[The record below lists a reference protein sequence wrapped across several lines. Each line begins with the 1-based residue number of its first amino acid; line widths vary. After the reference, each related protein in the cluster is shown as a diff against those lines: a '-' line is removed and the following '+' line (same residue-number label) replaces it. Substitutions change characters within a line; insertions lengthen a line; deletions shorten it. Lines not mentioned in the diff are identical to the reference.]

1 MHAFF
6 ENRAERFD
14 TYISRGLSY
23 PLHLHPHLELFFMLS
38 GETTVTVRG
47 RSQIL
52 TPGSLAIIFPN
63 QIHSYTAHSAESR
76 ATLVICELARTGG
89 YVDLLLRSH
98 PKNPFLKPE
107 LLHPNV
113 AFAIGEMSAE
123 HVRGEN
129 GNVYAPLI
137 QLVLARVLP
146 LLDLKSN
153 KSADYRELTYQ
164 IADYVGGHFRD
175 PLTLAELAR
184 KLGVSKFHLSHVFSE
199 KFGQSFSS
207 YLTKIRL
214 ACACGMLTDTVRSV
228 TEIAEESGFE
238 SQRTFFRVF
247 RQQYEETPLQ
257 YRHRVQGGGGLK
269 KAGGTDLL
277 TLKKG
282 FIIDIKSIR

>member
-14 TYISRGLSY
+14 THTSRGLSY

-38 GETTVTVRG
+38 GETTVTIRG
-47 RSQIL
+47 QAQTL
-52 TPGSLAIIFPN
+52 TPGSLAVIFPN
-63 QIHSYTAHSAESR
+63 QIHSYRAHSAESR

-113 AFAIGEMSAE
+113 AFAIGEMTAE
-123 HVRGEN
+123 HRGKEN
-129 GNVYAPLI
+129 GSVYAPLI

-146 LLDLKSN
+146 LLHLSRN
-153 KSADYRELTYQ
+153 KSSDYRELTYQ
-164 IADYVGGHFRD
+164 IADHVGGHFRD
-175 PLTLAELAR
+175 PLTLTELAR

-214 ACACGMLTDTVRSV
+214 ACACGMLAETARSV

-257 YRHRVQGGGGLK
+257 YRRRVQGGSGLNAK
-269 KAGGTDLL
+269 GERTFPSLQN
-277 TLKKG
+277 G
-282 FIIDIKSIR
+282 FIINV

>member
-6 ENRAERFD
+6 ENRAESFE
-14 TYISRGLSY
+14 THISLGLSY
-23 PLHLHPHLELFFMLS
+23 PLHLHPHLELFFVLS
-38 GETTVTVRG
+38 GETAVTVRG

-63 QIHSYTAHSAESR
+63 QIHSYTAYLPESR
-76 ATLVICELARTGG
+76 AILVICELARTGG

-98 PKNPFLKPE
+98 PENPFLKPE

-113 AFAIGEMSAE
+113 AFAIGEMAAE
-123 HVRGEN
+123 HGKGGN

-146 LLDLKSN
+146 LLNLSRN
-153 KSADYRELTYQ
+153 KSSDYHEMTYQ
-164 IADYVGGHFRD
+164 IADYVGGHFQER
-175 PLTLAELAR
+175 LTLTELAR

-199 KFGQSFSS
+199 KFGQSFST

-214 ACACGMLTDTVRSV
+214 ARACGMLVDTARSV

-257 YRHRVQGGGGLK
+257 YRRRIQGGSEGEK
-269 KAGGTDLL
+269 K
-277 TLKKG
+277 
-282 FIIDIKSIR
+282 

>member
-6 ENRAERFD
+6 ENRADRFE
-14 TYISRGLSY
+14 THTSRGLSY

-38 GETTVTVRG
+38 GKTTVTVREK
-47 RSQIL
+47 SQIL
-52 TPGSLAIIFPN
+52 TPGSLAVIFPN

-113 AFAIGEMSAE
+113 AFAIGQMTTEQGS
-123 HVRGEN
+123 G
-129 GNVYAPLI
+129 GNSSVYAPLV

-146 LLDLKSN
+146 LLNLSRN

-175 PLTLAELAR
+175 PLTLTELAR

-214 ACACGMLTDTVRSV
+214 ACACGMLTDTAGSI

-257 YRHRVQGGGGLK
+257 YRRRVQGGSGPDQK
-269 KAGGTDLL
+269 KESALPAVQN
-277 TLKKG
+277 G
-282 FIIDIKSIR
+282 FIINV